1 MEKMTNVKALEMVL
15 GMNEVL
21 QNSELV
27 EKLTKM
33 KVQFEKKNKGV
44 SANGKKTL
52 TKEQQA
58 NEKIKEVI
66 LEILKKC
73 TEPKAIKELQAENK
87 ALIGVEKYSNQKISA
102 LMKQLISV
110 GLVERVEEKKV
121 AKFKIIEKVELTETK
136 EEVKAPTKKK
146 EEVKKK
152 TKKSKSSALK
162 EEKIE
167 VSEVDNLVK

>member
-102 LMKQLISV
+102 LLKQLISV

-121 AKFKIIEKVELTETK
+121 AKFKIVETVAPVEEKA
-136 EEVKAPTKKK
+136 EEKAPVKTKKK
-146 EEVKKK
+146 KAKKV
-152 TKKSKSSALK
+152 LK
-162 EEKIE
+162 EEKIDE
-167 VSEVDNLVK
+167 TEVDNLVK